1 MYKKYVKRFFDIIVS
16 FFTLILLSPIYF
28 VIGITIKII
37 DNGKIFYTQER
48 TGENGNNFKIYKF
61 KTMCNGSET
70 KLGKFLRNSSLDE
83 LPQFYN
89 VLKGDMSIIGPRPW
103 IPEYYEN
110 FNETQKKR
118 VEVRPGIIGLAQI
131 KGRRNID
138 VLKKIGY
145 DINYIENINFLLDLK
160 IFFQS
165 IKVIIS
171 KEEFLNPNEY
181 IYNEIE
187 ILKQNNQK

>member
-1 MYKKYVKRFFDIIVS
+1 MVRIQNY
-16 FFTLILLSPIYF
+16 
-28 VIGITIKII
+28 
-37 DNGKIFYTQER
+37 
-48 TGENGNNFKIYKF
+48 
-61 KTMCNGSET
+61 
-70 KLGKFLRNSSLDE
+70 GKFLRKTSLDE